1 MSSPTILQVE
11 KLDVRYGQVQALRE
25 VTLHVNRGETVVV
38 VGSNGAGKTTLMKT
52 IIGLLKPSSGSIH
65 FQGKKISEQMVHRVV
80 KKGISLIPEG
90 RMVFGDQTV
99 IENLMLGAY
108 WCYRSMGREEIEHSL
123 ERCFT
128 RFPILQERRHQL
140 AGTLSGGEQ
149 QMLAIS
155 RGLMSKPT
163 LLLIDEPSLGLAPIV
178 IEEVFKTIRQLNEE
192 EMTILLVEQMAALA
206 LQIANRGYVIE
217 HGSIIMEDTA
227 KALLKNDQ
235 IAESYLGGTK
245 GI

>member
-1 MSSPTILQVE
+1 MSSQTILQVE
-11 KLDVRYGQVQALRE
+11 KLGVRYGQVQALRE
-25 VTLHVNRGETVVV
+25 VTLHVDRGETAVV

-52 IIGLLKPSSGSIH
+52 IVGLLKPSSGSIH
-65 FQGKKISEQMVHRVV
+65 FQGEKISEQMVHRVV

-108 WCYRSMGREEIEHSL
+108 WCYRSMGRKEIEYSL

-178 IEEVFKTIRQLNEE
+178 IEEVFKIIRQLNEE
-192 EMTILLVEQMAALA
+192 GMTILLVEQMAALA
-206 LQIANRGYVIE
+206 LQIAHRGYVIE
-217 HGSIIMEDTA
+217 HGAIIMEDTA

-235 IAESYLGGTK
+235 IAVSYLGGTK
-245 GI
+245 RI